1 VIKKLWP
8 WLRNLLGVAILGIL
22 VWRLGTGAFVDGLR
36 VITAW
41 PVLAALGIG
50 LLTTVFSAWRWCLVA
65 RRLGLELTLSAAV
78 TDYYRALF
86 LNAVL
91 PAGVLGDV
99 HRAVSHGHQSGD
111 LGRGV
116 RAVVLER
123 VAGQAVLLVLG
134 VAVLLTQPAL
144 VSAIAGDLVP
154 SRTVVILTLS
164 LLVVLLATIAWAKWG
179 NSTSK
184 WRSGL
189 AKTLTDAR
197 LGLLARDTGPGVFL
211 LSTLTLAGHLF
222 LFVVAAR
229 VAGSEATI
237 GQLLPPLVLALLVMG
252 LPVNIGG
259 FGPREAIST
268 VAFGAAGLGATQG
281 LTVSVVYGVLA
292 LAASLPGAAV
302 LFMHRSAKQQSP
314 ATASTEAAHSYSHR
328 NQVDTGELAVVR
340 PPSTVLAAALPGP
353 TRR

>member
-1 VIKKLWP
+1 MTKLWP
-8 WLRNLLGVAILGIL
+8 WARNLIGVVILGVL

-36 VITAW
+36 VITVW
-41 PVLAALGIG
+41 SVLAALGIG
-50 LLTTVFSAWRWCLVA
+50 LLTTVFCAWRWCLVA

-78 TDYYRALF
+78 KDYYRALF

-99 HRAVSHGHQSGD
+99 HRAVSHGQQSGD
-111 LGRGV
+111 VGRGV

-123 VAGQAVLLVLG
+123 VAGQVVLLVLG

-154 SRTVVILTLS
+154 SRTVV
-164 LLVVLLATIAWAKWG
+164 LVTVCLLAALAGMIAWARWG
-179 NSTSK
+179 TSTSK
-184 WRSGL
+184 WRGGL
-189 AKTLTDAR
+189 TRTLADAR
-197 LGLLARDTGPGVFL
+197 LTLSSPRVFL
-211 LSTLTLAGHLF
+211 FSALALGGHLL

-229 VAGSEATI
+229 VAGSDASI
-237 GQLLPPLVLALLVMG
+237 GRLLAPLVLALLVMG

-259 FGPREAIST
+259 FGPREAITT

-302 LFMHRSAKQQSP
+302 LFLHRSVQQP
-314 ATASTEAAHSYSHR
+314 GEVVAPQRDLVTAT
-328 NQVDTGELAVVR
+328 
-340 PPSTVLAAALPGP
+340 P
-353 TRR
+353 

>member
-1 VIKKLWP
+1 MMGKLWP
-8 WLRNLLGVAILGIL
+8 WIRNFTGVAILGVL

-36 VITAW
+36 VITVW
-41 PVLAALGIG
+41 SVLAALGIG
-50 LLTTVFSAWRWCLVA
+50 LLTTVFCAWRWCLVA

-78 TDYYRALF
+78 KDYYRALF

-99 HRAVSHGHQSGD
+99 HRAVSHGQQSGD
-111 LGRGV
+111 IGRGV

-123 VAGQAVLLVLG
+123 VAGQVVLLVLG
-134 VAVLLTQPAL
+134 VAVLLTQPTL
-144 VSAIAGDLVP
+144 ISAIAGDLVP
-154 SRTVVILTLS
+154 SRTVVIVTMG
-164 LLVVLLATIAWAKWG
+164 VLAVFVGMIAWAKWG
-179 NSTSK
+179 TSTSK

-189 AKTLTDAR
+189 ATTLTDAR
-197 LGLLARDTGPGVFL
+197 LSLRAPGVFL
-211 LSTLTLAGHLF
+211 FSALALGGHLL

-229 VAGSEATI
+229 VAGSDASI
-237 GQLLPPLVLALLVMG
+237 GQLLAPLVLALLVMG

-259 FGPREAIST
+259 FGPREAITT

-302 LFMHRSAKQQSP
+302 LFLHRSVKQPVAPVEPVAPQRELV
-314 ATASTEAAHSYSHR
+314 AASAGT
-328 NQVDTGELAVVR
+328 
-340 PPSTVLAAALPGP
+340 
-353 TRR
+353 